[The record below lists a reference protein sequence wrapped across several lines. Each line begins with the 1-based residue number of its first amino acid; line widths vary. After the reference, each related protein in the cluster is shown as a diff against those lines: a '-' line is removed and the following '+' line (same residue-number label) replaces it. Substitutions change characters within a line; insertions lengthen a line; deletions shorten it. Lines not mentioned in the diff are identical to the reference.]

1 MASKALGQIH
11 TVNSTRSITSAGQL
25 LNVDLPGELTD
36 QLQHMIRCGNYFKLV
51 GIDMSL
57 DTVGTVGGGQVTGLI
72 RYYAPTKGRCAAFRG
87 AFKAMAEMMKN
98 QGISMRDNRQ
108 YDFRVPL
115 NDSSASVVFPN
126 RATLDGV
133 NGLALN
139 HVAEPGASV
148 FGVHNRSVQPQYTG
162 TAGEQF
168 QPGFDTLIQNS
179 ATGTDFVLNDT
190 VQYTGNEM
198 FASEEYEEIPFMMSW
213 TPDST
218 DIATSFQWRPDPALY
233 QAILCGQLQIV
244 IEEVNLDES
253 ATGLNL
259 QTAFH
264 VAGWKSIMGNPDKK
278 RRSRRSNGNG
288 KSHGSKT
295 STTTTVTTVKK

>member
-1 MASKALGQIH
+1 MASKELGQIH
-11 TVNSTRSITSAGQL
+11 TVNSTRAITTSGQS
-25 LNVDLPGELTD
+25 LNIDLPGELTD

-51 GIDMSL
+51 GIDMAL
-57 DTVGTVGGGQVTGLI
+57 DTVGTVGGGQLTGKI
-72 RYYAPTKGRCAAFRG
+72 RYYAPTKGRCSAFRG
-87 AFKAMAEMMKN
+87 AFKAMADMMKL

-115 NDSSASVVFPN
+115 NDTSTSVVFPN
-126 RATLDGV
+126 QATLDGV

-139 HVAEPGASV
+139 HVAEPGASI

-168 QPGFDTLIQNS
+168 QPGFDSLIQDS

-198 FASEEYEEIPFMMSW
+198 FASDEYEEIPFMMSW
-213 TPDST
+213 TPDTT
-218 DIATSFQWRPDPALY
+218 DIATIFQWRPDPALY

-244 IEEVNLDES
+244 IEEYNADGGG
-253 ATGLNL
+253 AGLNL

-264 VAGWKSIMGNPDKK
+264 VSGWKSIMGNPDKK
-278 RRSRRSNGNG
+278 RRSRRSNKNR
-288 KSHGSKT
+288 K
-295 STTTTVTTVKK
+295 